1 MLVHPG
7 VPALL
12 HILKECVG
20 GHGED
25 GDDPAQRIFAA
36 ADALG
41 GFEAIHDGHLHVHQD
56 HVVLAGLDAG
66 ESVHDLLTVGADG
79 AARTLGLQ
87 QQLQN
92 FGVDGVVLG
101 AEEVHPGQG
110 RDGLG
115 LLRESR
121 RRLHLVRL
129 GVDGKFQHDLKA
141 GALAGGALHPD
152 GAAHQV
158 YDALGDGHAE
168 ARALHLVGAGFLL
181 PGKGVEE
188 GLLVG
193 RAHADAVILHDEPVF
208 GVVLGMGKLVHRQPD
223 VSALGRILDRIGEDV
238 HQHLIQTVGVGQHVF
253 VLHMGLHRKGLAALA
268 GLLPD
273 NAVQLADLLGNVHFF
288 DVQGGLAALDAA
300 HVQNIVDDAQ
310 QQPTG
315 SFQLAQMFGQPFR
328 LVQLVFHQGSNA
340 DDGVH
345 GGADV
350 VGHIGEEVR
359 LGFAGLF
366 GYFQCGFHS
375 QRGLVLARAVGHIH
389 DALSC
394 ALHIIEEAGHMEI
407 ARLTGLLI
415 DKFTFPFLLDAL
427 FHLHQT
433 FQPRCTAVV
442 SGRV

>member
-1 MLVHPG
+1 M
-7 VPALL
+7 
-12 HILKECVG
+12 
-20 GHGED
+20 
-25 GDDPAQRIFAA
+25 
-36 ADALG
+36 
-41 GFEAIHDGHLHVHQD
+41 
-56 HVVLAGLDAG
+56 
-66 ESVHDLLTVGADG
+66 
-79 AARTLGLQ
+79 
-87 QQLQN
+87 
-92 FGVDGVVLG
+92 
-101 AEEVHPGQG
+101 
-110 RDGLG
+110 
-115 LLRESR
+115 
-121 RRLHLVRL
+121 
-129 GVDGKFQHDLKA
+129 
-141 GALAGGALHPD
+141 D

-168 ARALHLVGAGFLL
+168 ARALHPVGAGFFLA
-181 PGKGVEE
+181 GKGLEE
-188 GLLVG
+188 SLLVG
-193 RAHADAVILHDEPVF
+193 LAHADAVILYHKAVF
-208 GVVLGMGKLVHRQPD
+208 GVVLGMGKFLYIQPD

-238 HQHLIQTVGVGQHVF
+238 HQDLIQAVGVGQHVF
-253 VLHMGLHRKGLAALA
+253 VLHMVLHREGLAALA

-273 NAVQLADLLGNVHFF
+273 NAVQLADLLGKVRFF
-288 DVQGGLAALDAA
+288 NVQGGLAALDAA

-315 SFQLAQMFGQPFR
+315 SFQLAQMFGQLFR

-350 VGHIGEEVR
+350 VTHVGEEVC

-375 QRGLVLARAVGHIH
+375 QRGLVLARAVRQIH

-394 ALHIIEEAGHMEI
+394 ALHIIDEAGHMDI

-415 DKFTFPFLLDAL
+415 DKFTLPFLLDAL
-427 FHLHQT
+427 FHLHQI